1 MTADTLCV
9 HGDSPAALALI
20 RHIRQALARAG
31 IAVCPLGAVRGS
43 NS

>member
-9 HGDSPAALALI
+9 HGDNPAALALVQ
-20 RHIRQALARAG
+20 RIRQTLARVG
-31 IAVCPLGAVRGS
+31 IAVRPLGAVRGS